1 MRMSISHKEAQQLIQ
16 FRADEMLDLA
26 NEVEL
31 RSHLKECEDCRAYS
45 DELKNTVAIL
55 KKTMQ
60 KRWNTT
66 TLPLQVDRLYGKVY
80 SRMSLSNFLTTRTA
94 LAGIAILLF
103 SFISWQSISS
113 NHASRQYSPNMLPL
127 IPTPS
132 MDQTATTI
140 SVKDCQ
146 NIEYSVQEE
155 DSLESIARQFSVS
168 VESIMIAN
176 NLVSPSLKS
185 IQELVIP
192 ICETT
197 PTSTTN
203 PPTFTITPIFE
214 PVTTTPG

>member
-1 MRMSISHKEAQQLIQ
+1 MRMSISHKKAQQLIQ
-16 FRADEMLDLA
+16 FRADDVLDLT
-26 NEVEL
+26 NEAQL
-31 RSHLKECEDCRAYS
+31 RAHLNECEACRSYS
-45 DELKNTVAIL
+45 NELKSTVTVL

-60 KRWNTT
+60 KQWNTT
-66 TLPLQVDRLYGKVY
+66 ALPLQVEGLYGKVF
-80 SRMSLSNFLTTRTA
+80 SRMSLGGFLTTRTA
-94 LAGIAILLF
+94 LAGIALLLF
-103 SFISWQSISS
+103 AFISWQSISS

-132 MDQTATTI
+132 MNQTATTI

-168 VESIMIAN
+168 VESILIAN
-176 NLVSPSLKS
+176 NLMSLSLKS
-185 IQELVIP
+185 IQKLVIP